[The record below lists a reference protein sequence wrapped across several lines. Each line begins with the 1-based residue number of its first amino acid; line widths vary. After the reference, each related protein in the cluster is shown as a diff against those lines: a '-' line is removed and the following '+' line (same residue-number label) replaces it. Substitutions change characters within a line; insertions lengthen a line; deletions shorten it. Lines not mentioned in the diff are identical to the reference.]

1 MTRALQDQEFVN
13 LGEMYLMDGGTLNQV
28 TGDNPEIFGVD
39 SSRRDIGRY
48 PDVADAGR
56 WSSWVVLV

>member
-1 MTRALQDQEFVN
+1 MH
-13 LGEMYLMDGGTLNQV
+13 LMDGGTLNQA

-56 WSSWVVLV
+56 WWSWIVLV